1 MSSLRILMYSND
13 SLSWGHTLRTL
24 SVASALSK
32 AIPECSILVL
42 TDLSNIGRFKLPERT
57 DYVHLPSLNLRASQL
72 QGNSRLQ
79 LETENTLRIR
89 RKIAQS
95 ALKTFRPGLVMFDE
109 SLLDIPSEMRKVLGC
124 VADELPE
131 AKVLWSLPDTLGD
144 PQFVTRQWAANGVRE
159 AFEHAHEILIYGAE
173 NMFDYASG
181 YEWSENTSRKLRYTG
196 YLTRQVIPPQRV
208 RVEVGRMNR
217 NKLPLVVLTAGGEL
231 GDFAMVETYL
241 RFLEKAEDL
250 ALQSFVVIGPAIG
263 PREKRALMARAQR
276 LPRVVLHRV
285 DKHMLHY
292 LKFADLSISTGSYNV
307 MCEVLAHRKAALVVP
322 NHKEQPGNYYRARL
336 LQERGLVHTVTP
348 TDFSP
353 ELLRDKLENILFAGP
368 RLVQKAQYEAIPQEG
383 FTAIVERTRL
393 LSGRVPQPAPRLA
406 LAS

>member
-72 QGNSRLQ
+72 QSNGRLQ

-95 ALKTFRPGLVMFDE
+95 ALKTFRPSVVMFDE
-109 SLLDIPSEMRKVLGC
+109 SLLDIPSEMRKVLSC

-144 PQFVTRQWAANGVRE
+144 PQFVLRHWQTHGVLE
-159 AFEHAHEILIYGAE
+159 AFQYAHEILIYGAE
-173 NMFDYASG
+173 SMFDYASA
-181 YEWSENTSRKLRYTG
+181 YELPESTSRKLRYTG
-196 YLTRQVIPPQRV
+196 YLTRQMIPPQRV

-217 NKLPLVVLTAGGEL
+217 NKLPLVVLTAGGES

-250 ALQSFVVIGPAIG
+250 ALQSLVFIGPTIG
-263 PREKRALMARAQR
+263 AREKRALLARAQR
-276 LPRVVLHRV
+276 LQNVVMHRV

-307 MCEVLAHRKAALVVP
+307 MCEVLAHRKTALVVP
-322 NHKEQPGNYYRARL
+322 NHKEHPGNYYRAQL
-336 LQERGLVHTVTP
+336 LQERGLVQAITP
-348 TDFSP
+348 ADFDP
-353 ELLRDKLENILFAGP
+353 TLLREKLEKILFAGP

-383 FTAIVERTRL
+383 FTTIVERTRL
-393 LSGRVPQPAPRLA
+393 FAGRTAVHVPKLA